1 MDTDTIAAIA
11 TAMSNSGIGII
22 RISGSNSLSVID
34 QIYRSKN
41 GKKYLSEVK
50 SHTLHYGMI
59 CDGAEVIDEVLV
71 AVMKAPNSYTKEDT
85 VEIQCHGGIVVMKR
99 ILETVIQHGA
109 RMAEPGEFTKRAF
122 LNGRMDLSQAESVM
136 DLISAK
142 NEFARQNSLRQL
154 QGDLS
159 QKIQTIRQQILHQ
172 IAFIESALDD
182 PEHVSLQGY
191 RATLGEC
198 VQRWIADVDNLLKNS
213 ENGVLL
219 KEGIH
224 TVIVGKPNAGKSSL
238 LNVLVGKERA
248 IVTEIAGTT
257 RDVLEEQISLD
268 GIILHVVDTA
278 GIRSTEDTVEQIG
291 VKKAKEYLQQAD
303 LILYVMDASVPLDES
318 DEEILSMIRDRKA
331 IVLLNKSD
339 LDQQIEEQQL
349 AQKLNHPILSVS
361 MRNQTGVKELSSLI
375 QQMFFQ
381 GRLSIHDEVFLTNIR
396 QIENLREAS
405 QSLCMVNESIGL
417 DMPEDF
423 YSIDL
428 MNAYEALG
436 KILGESVEEDLIDEI
451 FSKFCVGK

>member
-1 MDTDTIAAIA
+1 M
-11 TAMSNSGIGII
+11 
-22 RISGSNSLSVID
+22 
-34 QIYRSKN
+34 
-41 GKKYLSEVK
+41 
-50 SHTLHYGMI
+50 
-59 CDGAEVIDEVLV
+59 
-71 AVMKAPNSYTKEDT
+71 
-85 VEIQCHGGIVVMKR
+85 
-99 ILETVIQHGA
+99 
-109 RMAEPGEFTKRAF
+109 
-122 LNGRMDLSQAESVM
+122 
-136 DLISAK
+136 
-142 NEFARQNSLRQL
+142 
-154 QGDLS
+154 
-159 QKIQTIRQQILHQ
+159 
-172 IAFIESALDD
+172 
-182 PEHVSLQGY
+182 
-191 RATLGEC
+191 
-198 VQRWIADVDNLLKNS
+198 
-213 ENGVLL
+213 
-219 KEGIH
+219 
-224 TVIVGKPNAGKSSL
+224 
-238 LNVLVGKERA
+238 
-248 IVTEIAGTT
+248 
-257 RDVLEEQISLD
+257 
-268 GIILHVVDTA
+268 
-278 GIRSTEDTVEQIG
+278 
-291 VKKAKEYLQQAD
+291 
-303 LILYVMDASVPLDES
+303 ILYVMDASVPLDES